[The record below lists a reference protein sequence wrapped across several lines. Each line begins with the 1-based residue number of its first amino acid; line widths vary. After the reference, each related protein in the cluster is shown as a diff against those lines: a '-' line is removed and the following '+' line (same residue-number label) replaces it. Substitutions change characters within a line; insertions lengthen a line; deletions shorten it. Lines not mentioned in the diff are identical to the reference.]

1 MNQSKQKMMKGKLK
15 YYAQFIGINLLA
27 ALIPILAV
35 ILIYGIGKLKNACT
49 NPYVISQEIYDCC
62 LWATIVVL
70 TGFSVGFWLLSWAD
84 KWRKA
89 KLSSLKIKREH
100 EELGLR
106 IEMKVDPIEERAGQK
121 NMPASD
127 NSEFENLSGLT
138 AKQIWWLY
146 SGRKAYVHDADYE
159 NDYCPIATI
168 AGYSIDSVIIV
179 GFSEDTHASYD
190 EIVDDVNREIHPDWY
205 IEKGYNSYLE
215 FDLDDVHIIKQ

>member
-1 MNQSKQKMMKGKLK
+1 MNQSKQKIMKSKLK

-35 ILIYGIGKLKNACT
+35 ILIYGLGKLKNACT

-70 TGFSVGFWLLSWAD
+70 TGFSVGFWLLARVD
-84 KWRKA
+84 RWRKE
-89 KLSSLKIKREH
+89 KLIGLKTKREF
-100 EELGLR
+100 EKLG
-106 IEMKVDPIEERAGQK
+106 ICIVKKVDPVWKKTEPK
-121 NMPASD
+121 NMHASD
-127 NSEFENLSGLT
+127 DSEFENLSGLN

-146 SGRKAYVHDADYE
+146 SGRKAYVHDADCE
-159 NDYCPIATI
+159 NEYCPIATI
-168 AGYSIDSVIIV
+168 AGYSVDSIIIV
-179 GFSEDTHASYD
+179 GFLEDKHASYD

-215 FDLDDVHIIKQ
+215 FDLGDVHIIKQ